1 MMNKQERIDELKKQI
16 EKLKAEINKIEHE
29 DTLERYKNDVSGVN
43 VRYTLDKYSDVT
55 LLDPDIQFNSNR
67 YNPYCNYL
75 TKEYAEEATR
85 IKKFNDML
93 MAFKWCYD
101 SDYVPNWDCS
111 STKYFIV
118 YNPVFH
124 VYHVCSTFSYCHNII
139 YFSNQDIAQ
148 SCADWF
154 TDIDPNG
161 ELIK

>member
-1 MMNKQERIDELKKQI
+1 MNKQETINELKKQI

-75 TKEYAEEATR
+75 TTEYANEAAR

-101 SDYVPNWDCS
+101 FDYVPDWNS
-111 STKYFIV
+111 LTKKYYIV
-118 YNPVFH
+118 YNPPTQA
-124 VYHVCSTFSYCHNII
+124 YDVCCICSYCHNII

-148 SCADWF
+148 SCADWLNN
-154 TDIDPNG
+154 IDPNG